1 MIGERERT
9 EKFIQLSDFIED
21 TKFQK
26 IFQFLLDNVCWEE
39 MGGEGPLLTQRTPID
54 TGIK

>member
-1 MIGERERT
+1 MKGERERT

-26 IFQFLLDNVCWEE
+26 SLQFPLDNVCWEE

-54 TGIK
+54 TENK